1 MQNQRG
7 LTIPEK
13 LAKLIIKTKNAKT
26 CGLCVRRWF
35 RNDGYATGRRLASGD
50 NDIHG
55 QKNPHERWYTP
66 SA

>member
-1 MQNQRG
+1 M
-7 LTIPEK
+7 IPEI

-26 CGLCVRRWF
+26 CGLCVRGLF
-35 RNDGYATGRRLASGD
+35 RNVVYATGRRLASED